1 MGLYQFEIVHEA
13 EGSGHTLTLAG
24 ELDIAAAPR
33 LEKTVRDLCDD
44 GASEIVLDLGGLE
57 FIDSTGLHAL
67 IGGMRHCRAC
77 GCAFLL
83 TRAGTQTM
91 RLFELTGT
99 LELLPLVEL
108 PPARSATDAASRPAG
123 RPPSEHSR

>member
-1 MGLYQFEIVHEA
+1 VGLYQFEIVHEA
-13 EGSGHTLTLAG
+13 EGARHTLALEG

-33 LEKTVRDLCDD
+33 LEKTLRDLCDD
-44 GASEIVLDLGGLE
+44 GASEIVVDLEGLE

-83 TRAGTQTM
+83 TRAGKQTM

-108 PPARSATDAASRPAG
+108 PPPPSPAATERPRDG
-123 RPPSEHSR
+123 RPRGGGPR